1 MRHQT
6 YFHEKTLTLGKTRP
20 QAEIR
25 KAILDF
31 RRVLCIASTA
41 YMIHIVASD
50 HKTKA
55 VEVHTMLTIV
65 PATSELVEVKAVDI
79 AGNSVEKP

>member
-1 MRHQT
+1 MRDHICF
-6 YFHEKTLTLGKTRP
+6 YEKTLTLGKTRP
-20 QAEIR
+20 QKEMR
-25 KAILDF
+25 KVIIDF

-55 VEVHTMLTIV
+55 IEVHTMLIIV
-65 PATSELVEVKAVDI
+65 PAASELVEVEAVDI
-79 AGNSVEKP
+79 AGNRVDRL